1 MENKKDKLKKLFE
14 SKELDQTKR
23 YSKKFSIF
31 VLLLTALLVAIL
43 TVVIVY
49 FIKYEFSDT
58 DSFENLVKENYILSV
73 VLIIAICAIQVM
85 VALVPGELVELASGY
100 AFGAWLGALYCIIG
114 IMLGS
119 VIVILLTRKYG
130 RAFIES
136 ICPREKI
143 DSISWINEPKKLN
156 SLVALV
162 FFIPG
167 TPKDLLTYA
176 VGLTKMSVPTYIA
189 ITTLARFPSIIIST
203 LSGGA
208 LGDNNLKKA
217 IVFFI
222 ISAATGIL
230 GFACYKLLFS
240 KKNDNSAK
248 NTSSKSTK

>member
-1 MENKKDKLKKLFE
+1 MKNKKEKIKKLFE
-14 SKELDQTKR
+14 SAELSETKH

-31 VLLLTALLVAIL
+31 VLLLAAILVAIL

-58 DSFENLVKENYILSV
+58 NSFENLVKENYLLSV
-73 VLIIAICAIQVM
+73 FVIIVVCAIQVM
-85 VALVPGELVELASGY
+85 VALVPGEVVELASGY

-119 VIVILLTRKYG
+119 VLVILLTRKYG

-136 ICPREKI
+136 LCSREKI

-156 SLVALV
+156 FLAAVV

-176 VGLTKMSVPTYIA
+176 IGLTKMSVPTYIV

-208 LGDNNLKKA
+208 LGDSNIRKA

-222 ISAATGIL
+222 ISAVTGIL
-230 GFACYKLLFS
+230 GFVIYKILFS
-240 KKNDNSAK
+240 KKEEK
-248 NTSSKSTK
+248 SKQK

>member
-1 MENKKDKLKKLFE
+1 MDGKLDKAVQELKILEKQYGT
-14 SKELDQTKR
+14 DDNTQ
-23 YSKKFSIF
+23 
-31 VLLLTALLVAIL
+31 VLWAL
-43 TVVIVY
+43 
-49 FIKYEFSDT
+49 
-58 DSFENLVKENYILSV
+58 ENLVKENYLLSV
-73 VLIIAICAIQVM
+73 FVIIVVCAIQVM

-119 VIVILLTRKYG
+119 VLVILLTRKYG

-136 ICPREKI
+136 LCSREKI

-156 SLVALV
+156 FLAAVV

-176 VGLTKMSVPTYIA
+176 IGLTKMSVPTYIV

-208 LGDNNLKKA
+208 LGDSNIRKA

-230 GFACYKLLFS
+230 GFVIYKILFS
-240 KKNDNSAK
+240 KKEEKSKKNDLVK
-248 NTSSKSTK
+248 NNKKRFITFNKFVYLYLCSFTKC

>member
-1 MENKKDKLKKLFE
+1 
-14 SKELDQTKR
+14 
-23 YSKKFSIF
+23 
-31 VLLLTALLVAIL
+31 VLLLAAILVAIL

-58 DSFENLVKENYILSV
+58 NSFEKLVSENYILSV
-73 VLIIAICAIQVM
+73 IMIIAVCAIQVM
-85 VALVPGELVELASGY
+85 VALVPGELVELAAGY

-114 IMLGS
+114 IILGS
-119 VIVILLTRKYG
+119 VLVILLTRKYG
-130 RAFIES
+130 RAFVES
-136 ICPREKI
+136 LCSREKI

-156 SLVALV
+156 FLAAVI

-176 VGLTKMSVPTYIA
+176 IGLTKMSIPTYIA

-208 LGDNNLKKA
+208 LGDSNLGKA
-217 IVFFI
+217 IVFFT

-230 GFACYKLLFS
+230 GFFAFEVAFQGAYLIFGRRTGLAAAENVADFPHIVGDFRGHFFFGSFVRTFQVFC
-240 KKNDNSAK
+240 
-248 NTSSKSTK
+248 